1 MNTLPFDSTAIDYSK
16 RIQSGHAP
24 LSRLR
29 LTVVGT
35 SGARHVF
42 NLYTFSPFFEPQPR
56 HYFSPCGRFI
66 VMKHFAYVNG
76 EKCYTGQFAVYYR
89 GNEIPAERFV
99 IRQAIRESNGRQ
111 SAAYKRT
118 RGSDP
123 SVTEA
128 MRRTAMQQA

>member
-1 MNTLPFDSTAIDYSK
+1 MKLSFDPAAIDYSK

-29 LTVVGT
+29 LTVVGK
-35 SGARHVF
+35 SGARHQF
-42 NLYTFSPFFEPQPR
+42 NVYTFSPFFEPQPR
-56 HYFSPCGRFI
+56 HYFTPCGRFVI
-66 VMKHFAYVNG
+66 TRHVSEIDGVKH
-76 EKCYTGQFAVYYR
+76 YTGQFAVFYN
-89 GNEIPAERFV
+89 GVEIPPERFA

-118 RGSDP
+118 RGADP